1 MSLPSSSSRTV
12 SRLTGQE
19 DFNGLTQ
26 TEATLPSTWYYD
38 PNWYSHELEKIFYT
52 HWLYLCHASTLRERR
67 AFRRFTIGNQEIFVV
82 RNEQDELKGFHNT
95 CRHRGSALCLADQGT
110 FPGRLIRCPYHQWSY
125 TLDGHLVSTTSK
137 AHPGDFD
144 RTDYPLFPVSVREW
158 RGGVFASLADDPPN
172 IEQGFGRGS
181 EKTENW
187 PMEKL
192 VVGHT
197 YQKIMRCNW
206 KIFWEN
212 FNECLHCPNVHPELC
227 ELVPLFGRGI
237 SHYRDDPN
245 WQHHQHHAE
254 PRYTGGLRPG
264 AQTWSGDGQALNVR
278 FDSLSEE
285 EIQRGQS
292 YFVSLPSVYI
302 AAHVD
307 YMRTVRILPLA
318 PEETE
323 IAVEWLFLPQAMAQ
337 DDFDRRNITDF
348 ATLVM
353 EQDADASEINQ
364 RGIRSRKYRQGVLM
378 PEEYHVKN
386 FQDWVRRQVGRTD

>member
-1 MSLPSSSSRTV
+1 MYILSFVNSFPFSVEEFPITGTIRT
-12 SRLTGQE
+12 G
-19 DFNGLTQ
+19 
-26 TEATLPSTWYYD
+26 
-38 PNWYSHELEKIFYT
+38 
-52 HWLYLCHASTLRERR
+52 
-67 AFRRFTIGNQEIFVV
+67 
-82 RNEQDELKGFHNT
+82 
-95 CRHRGSALCLADQGT
+95 
-110 FPGRLIRCPYHQWSY
+110 
-125 TLDGHLVSTTSK
+125 STTSTMPSPGI
-137 AHPGDFD
+137 PGDFG
-144 RTDYPLFPVSVREW
+144 PVHK
-158 RGGVFASLADDPPN
+158 P
-172 IEQGFGRGS
+172 GRG
-181 EKTENW
+181 
-187 PMEKL
+187 M
-192 VVGHT
+192 
-197 YQKIMRCNW
+197 
-206 KIFWEN
+206 
-212 FNECLHCPNVHPELC
+212 
-227 ELVPLFGRGI
+227 
-237 SHYRDDPN
+237 
-245 WQHHQHHAE
+245 
-254 PRYTGGLRPG
+254 
-264 AQTWSGDGQALNVR
+264 GQALNVR

-386 FQDWVRRQVGRTD
+386 FQDWVRTTGGSNRLT